1 MPLTT
6 QLGVKAETTWG
17 TAVTVDR
24 FFEFESE
31 TIKPDAKRVESAVLR
46 SGTKGMREDRF
57 VPYVSSYAG
66 SVTMP
71 VLTKGFGFFL
81 QHMIG
86 GSVTTGSLTDSTYTH
101 TATLNSSATLCGKGF
116 TAQFNRPLGDCQQT
130 DQAFT
135 YEGGKVS
142 SWKVSCDQGGAVMAE
157 LSLVFE
163 AGTTATALA
172 TASYP
177 TGMELF
183 PFGASSLT
191 IAGSA
196 VDVKSW
202 SVECDNGLKVDREMI
217 RSSYSIKEPVES
229 SMREVTFSATL
240 DYDALATV
248 YNRVISSTSS
258 GAMAAVVI
266 TSLGPTL
273 AGTTTYP
280 GLVITMD
287 KVRFDD
293 GVPNV
298 SGPDMAEIQLTG
310 KALIPA
316 SGTWLSV
323 AYRSTETTP

>member
-17 TAVTVDR
+17 TPVTVDR

-31 TIKPDAKRVESAVLR
+31 SIVPDAQRVEAVVLR

-66 SVTMP
+66 GITLP

-81 QHMIG
+81 QHMVG

-101 TATLNSSATLCGKGF
+101 TVTLNSSASLTGKGF
-116 TAQFNRPLGDCQQT
+116 TAQLNRPLGSDQQT

-135 YEGGKVS
+135 YEGGKIT
-142 SWKVSCDQGGAVMAE
+142 SWKLSCEQGGALMAE
-157 LSLVFE
+157 LSTVFE

-191 IAGSA
+191 IGGSS

-202 SVECDNGLKVDREMI
+202 SVECNNGLKVDRQMI
-217 RSSYSIKEPVES
+217 RNSYSIKEPIES
-229 SMREVTFSATL
+229 GLREVTFTATL
-240 DYDALATV
+240 DYEALATV
-248 YNRVISSTSS
+248 YNRVISTTTS
-258 GAMAAVVI
+258 GAIAAVVI

-280 GLVITMD
+280 GVVLTMD
-287 KVRFDD
+287 KVRFDQ
-293 GVPNV
+293 GAPNV
-298 SGPDMAEIQLTG
+298 AGPDMAEIQLTG
-310 KALIPA
+310 KALVPA

-323 AYRSTETTP
+323 AYRSVDSTP